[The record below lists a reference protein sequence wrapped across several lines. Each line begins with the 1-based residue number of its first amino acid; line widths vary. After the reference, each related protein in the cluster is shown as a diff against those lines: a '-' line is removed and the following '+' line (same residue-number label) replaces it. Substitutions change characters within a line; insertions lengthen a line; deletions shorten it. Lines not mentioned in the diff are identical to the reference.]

1 MPGGRVCAACGCS
14 EIEVDSARGD
24 AVCTGCGSVLE
35 DNIIVSE
42 VQFVENS
49 GGGSSAVGQFVSLDG
64 AGKTPTLGGGF
75 HANLGKESRAQTL
88 QNGKRQIHHLGN
100 QLQLNQ
106 HCLDTA
112 FNFFKMAVSKHLT
125 RGRKMTHVIAACLYL
140 VCRTEGTP
148 HMLLDLSD
156 LLQVNVYVLGKTF
169 LLLARELCINAPAID
184 PCLYIPRFAHMLEF
198 GDKNHE
204 VSMTALRLLQ
214 RMKRDWMHTGRRPSG
229 LCGAALLVAARMH
242 DFRRTVKEV
251 IRVVKVCEST
261 LRKRLT
267 EFEDTPTSQL
277 TIDEFMKI
285 DLEEECDPPSFT
297 AGQKKLKIQQL
308 EKALSKKL
316 EDFEGEISSYQDEI
330 EIELENSRPKAKGVF
345 ANFTKDESIEDNVS
359 SVFGEEEAED
369 EELEAAAN
377 HLNKDFYNEFL
388 QKDRLKTSEDCKNG
402 NEAPVRPP
410 ALESLLGP
418 LPTAASLGITES
430 IKECISAKDRELGE
444 NAGDGELDLSG
455 IDDSEI
461 DRYILNETEA
471 QIKAELWM
479 KENADYLKEQKEKE
493 ARIAKEKELGIYKE
507 HKPKKSAKKREPIQ
521 ASTAGEAIEK
531 MLEQKKISSKINY
544 NVLRD
549 LNSKGSNTPKKEDD
563 STDDSTNTKKLSRR
577 KSNASRNIANPV
589 NSVGKRL
596 RPLISTQL
604 AKKAATE
611 EVTLPIA
618 QAEAPDLSKP
628 AAVLVESGPVAYNP
642 DEEVEEEEAEED
654 DDHCMSALQL
664 MGGNDYG
671 CDMDDEDG
679 Y

>member
-1 MPGGRVCAACGCS
+1 MPGGRACAACGCS
-14 EIEVDSARGD
+14 EIEVDAARGD

-64 AGKTPTLGGGF
+64 ERRRGGA
-75 HANLGKESRAQTL
+75 HVHRAEGL
-88 QNGKRQIHHLGN
+88 LFVFVSLLIFLGKRQIHHLGN

-148 HMLLDLSD
+148 RILSH
-156 LLQVNVYVLGKTF
+156 LKNKNKYKKFQQVNVYVLGKTF

-285 DLEEECDPPSFT
+285 DLEGECDPPSFT

-345 ANFTKDESIEDNVS
+345 ANYTKDDSIEDNTS
-359 SVFGEEEAED
+359 STLAEEEAED

-377 HLNKDFYNEFL
+377 HLNKDFYNEL
-388 QKDRLKTSEDCKNG
+388 HENDRVRKNEEGKCRNG
-402 NEAPVRPP
+402 NEVLVRPP

-430 IKECISAKDRELGE
+430 IKECISTKDREPGE
-444 NAGDGELDLSG
+444 NTGDGELDLSG
-455 IDDSEI
+455 IDDNEI

-577 KSNASRNIANPV
+577 KSIASRNIANHV

-611 EVTLPIA
+611 EVTFPNA
-618 QAEAPDLSKP
+618 QAEAPGLQKA

-642 DEEVEEEEAEED
+642 DEEVEEEEIEED

-664 MGGNDYG
+664 MGGN
-671 CDMDDEDG
+671 
-679 Y
+679 

>member
-1 MPGGRVCAACGCS
+1 MTGRVCRGCGGTD
-14 EIEVDSARGD
+14 IELDAARGD

-75 HANLGKESRAQTL
+75 HVNLGKESRAQTL
-88 QNGKRQIHHLGN
+88 QNGRRQIHHLGN

-125 RGRKMTHVIAACLYL
+125 RGRKMAHVIAACLYL

-184 PCLYIPRFAHMLEF
+184 PCLYIPRFAHLLEF

-242 DFRRTVKEV
+242 DFRRTVREV
-251 IRVVKVCEST
+251 ISVVKVCEST

-277 TIDEFMKI
+277 TVDEFMKV
-285 DLEEECDPPSFT
+285 DLEEECDPPSYT
-297 AGQKKLKIQQL
+297 AGQRKLRMKQL
-308 EKALSKKL
+308 EQVLSKQL
-316 EDFEGEISSYQDEI
+316 EEVEGEISSYQDEI
-330 EIELENSRPKAKGVF
+330 ETELENSRPKAKGAL
-345 ANFTKDESIEDNVS
+345 ANLTKGGSVEDTTS
-359 SVFGEEEAED
+359 SLFGEEDAED
-369 EELEAAAN
+369 EELEAAAS
-377 HLNKDFYNEFL
+377 HLNKDFYQEL
-388 QKDRLKTSEDCKNG
+388 LGGGIPGSSEAAG
-402 NEAPVRPP
+402 GPEGGGRPP

-418 LPTAASLGITES
+418 LPTAASLGISDS
-430 IKECISAKDRELGE
+430 IRECISSQSRDPKD
-444 NAGDGELDLSG
+444 ASGDGELDLSG
-455 IDDSEI
+455 IDDLEI
-461 DRYILNETEA
+461 DRYILNEAEA
-471 QIKAELWM
+471 RVKAELWM
-479 KENADYLKEQKEKE
+479 RENAEYLREQREKE
-493 ARIAKEKELGIYKE
+493 ARIAKERELGIYKE
-507 HKPKKSAKKREPIQ
+507 HKPKKSCKRREPIQ

-544 NVLRD
+544 SVLRD
-549 LNSKGSNTPKKEDD
+549 LDSKGGGGPHKEDARPQERAGAR
-563 STDDSTNTKKLSRR
+563 KLSRR
-577 KSNASRNIANPV
+577 KTPASRSGADPV
-589 NSVGKRL
+589 ASVGKRL
-596 RPLISTQL
+596 RPMVSTQP
-604 AKKAATE
+604 AKKVAVGEAL
-611 EVTLPIA
+611 LPSPPSLG
-618 QAEAPDLSKP
+618 AEPVRP
-628 AAVLVESGPVAYNP
+628 TAVVVESGPVSYHPEEDADEEEP
-642 DEEVEEEEAEED
+642 DEEDGEPCV
-654 DDHCMSALQL
+654 SALQM

-671 CDMDDEDG
+671 CDGDDDDG